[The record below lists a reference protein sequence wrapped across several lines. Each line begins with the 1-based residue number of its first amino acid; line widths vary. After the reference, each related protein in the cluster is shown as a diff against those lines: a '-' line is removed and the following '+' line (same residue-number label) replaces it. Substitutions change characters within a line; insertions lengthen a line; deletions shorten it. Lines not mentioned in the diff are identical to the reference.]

1 MRTTKLL
8 FFKFAAVLKLLYF
21 ILFEMKK
28 IKKAKTVFFFPFY
41 HTGGAEKVHLNIVK
55 ATNNN
60 NNCVFFTQ
68 ESNSNNYKKQFFLN
82 SKCFEV
88 YDLLHRNYLIRNLF
102 IKKLANEL
110 NKSKELISVFGSNAF
125 FFYELLPL
133 LNDSVKKIDLIHA
146 FSKPD
151 YGIEIASLPY
161 VKYLDRRVV
170 INEKTLLDFKGLYHQ
185 KKLDS
190 FFSKILKIENGID
203 IKDIVLNKSN
213 KSKFRVLF
221 VGRWSKEKRPNLFLQ
236 IAKRIASTHS
246 DIEFIMVGSQMEL
259 HKKNILNAGVLFKGE
274 IKNENELNN
283 IYKTA
288 NLLLITS
295 YREGFPVVVME
306 AMANGVVPIVTNVGG
321 LKEHITNEVNGILIE
336 DKKNEIALIEKFS
349 DIISKLYN
357 DTMELEKLS
366 ENAFTYAHSHFDI
379 ETFKTKYKN
388 LLLKN

>member
-1 MRTTKLL
+1 
-8 FFKFAAVLKLLYF
+8 
-21 ILFEMKK
+21 MKK

-102 IKKLANEL
+102 VKKLANEL

-379 ETFKTKYKN
+379 ENFKTKYKN